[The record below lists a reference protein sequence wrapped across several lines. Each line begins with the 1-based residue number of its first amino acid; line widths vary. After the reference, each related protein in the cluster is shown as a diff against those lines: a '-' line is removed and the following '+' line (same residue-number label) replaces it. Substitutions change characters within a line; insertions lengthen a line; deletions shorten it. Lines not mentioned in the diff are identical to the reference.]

1 MSNLY
6 WLIEEQ
12 MSRLRPF
19 FPKSHGRPRV
29 DDRRVISGII
39 FIIRNGYGG
48 ATHRANMV
56 RQRHFTI
63 AGTVGAIRAYSL
75 GSWKDYLQSLPLV
88 RL

>member
-6 WLIEEQ
+6 WLSDEQ

-39 FIIRNGYGG
+39 FIIRNAYGG
-48 ATHRANMV
+48 AMHRANMA

-63 AGTVGAIRAYSL
+63 VGTVGAIRANLL
-75 GSWKDYLQSLPLV
+75 GSWKGYLQSRPLV